1 MAVIAHNEYEDVEW
15 LDEDMV
21 DMTGLAAYKLRY
33 AGRSMSDYSTVLGLI
48 TEIQTISLTALAI
61 ELN

>member
-21 DMTGLAAYKLRY
+21 DMTGLAGKHDQADTPD
-33 AGRSMSDYSTVLGLI
+33 AQCQI
-48 TEIQTISLTALAI
+48 TQQS
-61 ELN
+61 